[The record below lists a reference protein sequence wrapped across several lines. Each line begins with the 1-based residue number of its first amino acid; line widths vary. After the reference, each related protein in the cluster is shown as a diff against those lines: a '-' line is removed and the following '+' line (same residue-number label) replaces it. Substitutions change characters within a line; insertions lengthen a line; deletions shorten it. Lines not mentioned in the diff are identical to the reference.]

1 MTQFEENH
9 LIKLSEFYK
18 RVMELVDEYHAD
30 IYLVNGII
38 NGITKIEIA
47 ILDELNKDK
56 EN

>member
-18 RVMELVDEYHAD
+18 KVMELVDEYHAD

-38 NGITKIEIA
+38 NGITKIEISV
-47 ILDELNKDK
+47 LDELNKDK